1 MDELIK
7 NGHNKNHIIVEE
19 NESAAI
25 VPGEKKLDKNRDSKG
40 RFVSGNNAN
49 PNGRPKI
56 GETIVEE
63 FRENPKGVE
72 LINRIFEIAST
83 LGQKG
88 QHKDAMTC
96 AKLVIERLVPSLKS
110 SELKL
115 GVDENKGF
123 VILPPQEKPKIEE

>member
-1 MDELIK
+1 MSELIK

-19 NESAAI
+19 TNSAAQ
-25 VPGEKKLDKNRDSKG
+25 VQEKKIDKNRDSKG

-49 PNGRPKI
+49 PLGRPKV
-56 GETIVEE
+56 GETIVEQ

-88 QHKDAMTC
+88 QHKDAMNC

-115 GVDENKGF
+115 GVDDKKGF

>member
-1 MDELIK
+1 MDNIVK
-7 NGHNKNHIIVEE
+7 NGVNKNHLIVEE
-19 NESAAI
+19 PNSAAQ
-25 VPGEKKLDKNRDSKG
+25 VQEDKNRDSKG

-63 FRENPKGVE
+63 FRNNPKGVE
-72 LINRIFEIAST
+72 LINRIFEIASS
-83 LGQKG
+83 LGKKG
-88 QHKDAMTC
+88 QHKDAMKC
-96 AKLVIERLVPSLKS
+96 ATLVIERLVPSLKS

-115 GVDENKGF
+115 GVDKDKGF